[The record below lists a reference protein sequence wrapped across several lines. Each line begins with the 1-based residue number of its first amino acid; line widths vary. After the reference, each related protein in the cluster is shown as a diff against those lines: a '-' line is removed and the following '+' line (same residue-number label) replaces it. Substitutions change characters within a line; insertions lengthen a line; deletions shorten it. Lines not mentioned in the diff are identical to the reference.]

1 MWWSERGVQSKRDR
15 CLVLVPTTPMRLGA
29 DTYQAPVNQVRT
41 RVVSVPPG
49 DAHQMVTGLPAD
61 SSFSDFVS
69 VSEVRGTL
77 CTKHL

>member
-1 MWWSERGVQSKRDR
+1 MSLLGGLS
-15 CLVLVPTTPMRLGA
+15 RLHAGPPVGDPAPGA
-29 DTYQAPVNQVRT
+29 TRPSNTYQAPVNQVRT